1 VIKIRTIPWIV
12 ALAAALSGCGSAQPT
27 TAPNVASTAP
37 ATARAVPDLRRF
49 EYSKIYMGMRTRLV
63 VYAIDETAAVNAC
76 RAAFDRVGQV
86 EDAAS
91 DYRRD
96 SELMKL
102 CATAATRPV
111 RLGDDLFTLLAEA
124 RRVAELSDGAFD
136 PTVGPY
142 VQLWRRARKE
152 KKLPTPAEIA
162 EAGKRVGW
170 QKLQVE
176 PATRT
181 ARLAVPGMQLDL
193 GGIAKGYAGDCAI
206 QTLRDHGIRSALFE
220 AGGDIVVSDPPPGK
234 PGWTIDLVDAGPDM
248 PKSLTV
254 SNCGVSTS
262 GDTEQFVEIDGKRY
276 SHVVD
281 PRTGVG
287 LTTRAMSTVTAPKG
301 IWSDGLA
308 KPAEMLP
315 PDKVQELL
323 KEFPG
328 TKAYVRILK

>member
-1 VIKIRTIPWIV
+1 V
-12 ALAAALSGCGSAQPT
+12 AT
-27 TAPNVASTAP
+27 TAPGPQLS
-37 ATARAVPDLRRF
+37 RF

-102 CATAATRPV
+102 CATASTRPV
-111 RLGDDLFTLLAEA
+111 KLSDDLYTLLTEA
-124 RRVAELSDGAFD
+124 QRIAELSDGAFD

-152 KKLPTPAEIA
+152 KTLPTNQEIA
-162 EAGKRVGW
+162 DAGKAVGW
-170 QKLQVE
+170 RKLRIDE
-176 PATRT
+176 SARSAT
-181 ARLAVPGMQLDL
+181 LAAPGMKLDL

-206 QTLRDHGIRSALFE
+206 QTLREHGIRSALFE
-220 AGGDIVVSDPPPGK
+220 AGGDIVVSDAPPGTL
-234 PGWTIDLVDAGPDM
+234 GWVINLVDAGPDM
-248 PKSLTV
+248 PQEVTV
-254 SNCGVSTS
+254 HNCGVSTS
-262 GDTEQFVEIDGKRY
+262 GDTQQFVEIDGKRY

-281 PRTGVG
+281 PRTGIG
-287 LTTRAMSTVTAPKG
+287 LTTRAMSTVIAPKG
-301 IWSDGLA
+301 IWSDGLS

-315 PDKVQELL
+315 PGKVRELL
-323 KEFPG
+323 KHFPG
-328 TKAYVRILK
+328 TRAYVRVLK